1 LSFGTQAD
9 VDDFKWSVQR
19 YKDCIQEFVS
29 EQNDAAEQHRKAA
42 EDAIDEWNL
51 FAKYELR

>member
-1 LSFGTQAD
+1 